1 MGLQAVQDAF
11 KINPWL
17 IIGGIVVGVVG
28 KYIYDYAV
36 RYFKADDKSK
46 VTWDMKGFALT
57 GAVSILIAF
66 LIYGVVYDAVKALTE
81 SFVIFSSAV
90 QSGFFSQSIIGELA
104 KKYNE

>member
-1 MGLQAVQDAF
+1 MSLQAVQDAF

-17 IIGGIVVGVVG
+17 IVGGVIIGVIG
-28 KYIYDYAV
+28 KYVYDHAV

-46 VTWDMKGFALT
+46 VVWDMKGFALT
-57 GAVSILIAF
+57 GIVSIVIAF

-81 SFVIFSSAV
+81 NFVIFSSAV